1 MTDSPAALVRSFYA
15 ALDDGDRERVMALVA
30 GEATAIAA
38 ARLGDGGSVTVG
50 WTIESLIADGP
61 VVATECTLAW
71 DDENGERVAELR
83 SEWFTVRS
91 GLIEAIRSYDGPED
105 TERPF
110 TEDDFDWSLLETDD
124 DEL

>member
-1 MTDSPAALVRSFYA
+1 MTDSPAARVRSFYA
-15 ALDDGDRERVMALVA
+15 ALNDGDRERVVALVA
-30 GEATAIAA
+30 GEATAFAA
-38 ARLGDGGSVTVG
+38 ARLGDGRASQVE

-61 VVATECTLAW
+61 VVATECTLTW
-71 DDENGERVAELR
+71 KDEDGERVAEHK
-83 SEWFTVRS
+83 SEWFSVRS

-105 TERPF
+105 TGKPF